1 MSPVFCYAAA
11 SPPSPTM
18 RYGSHFFVKTEKY
31 ETVFVRVTE
40 VSETAW

>member
-18 RYGSHFFVKTEKY
+18 RYGSHFFRENG
-31 ETVFVRVTE
+31 EI
-40 VSETAW
+40 